1 MFVISSVSASDNS
14 TEEFVFE
21 DLTPTNPE
29 AIDYGQTN
37 ELILKNHDDIN
48 LTEETLIRSDENFN
62 VTISNRTIDG
72 NATLLIKSDKCL
84 NGNIYF
90 SFLNNE
96 SSNLTDG
103 LLSYQFN
110 NLEKGLYKFN
120 FCFENETNREYVYN
134 VSFLIPSFSSDFIP
148 VNDDL
153 AMFYKNG
160 TKFTLTLVDDTE
172 KPIKNQRIKFI
183 VNGIRYNRTTDDNG
197 SASLSLNLGPG
208 TYNISAYYKGTRV
221 HTGLIKNFTFT
232 VLPTLIAEDVVK
244 FYRNGTQYVVTA
256 LGKDGNPVSNTTVK
270 ININGVMYNRTTNG
284 SGMAKLNINLN
295 PGNYTATAEHEDGCK
310 ISNSITVLP
319 SIVTEDLV
327 KIYKNDSQFIIKTV
341 DGNGNATGN
350 IALMMNINGVFY
362 SRVSNDSGLAKLDIN
377 LGPGKYIITVENL
390 NDSCKVSNTIIV
402 TPYLFTQDLVKYYK
416 NASQFVAK
424 LVDENYNPISGEKII
439 FNINDKL
446 YERVTDNEGYCRLS
460 VNLSP
465 GEYNITT
472 TSNQFTVSNKI
483 TVLSRLIDLNPQNCT
498 IYSNKNETYDVV
510 VVDEQGNRLA
520 NETVDFE
527 YGTNLKSPSKYSL
540 KSDDDGVVRFD
551 PKNNYPGVSYPLTI
565 TYNGYSISNNVLFY
579 KPIIVNGY

>member
-1 MFVISSVSASDNS
+1 M
-14 TEEFVFE
+14 
-21 DLTPTNPE
+21 
-29 AIDYGQTN
+29 
-37 ELILKNHDDIN
+37 
-48 LTEETLIRSDENFN
+48 
-62 VTISNRTIDG
+62 
-72 NATLLIKSDKCL
+72 
-84 NGNIYF
+84 
-90 SFLNNE
+90 NNE

-120 FCFENETNREYVYN
+120 FYFENETNREYVYN

-153 AMFYKNG
+153 TMFYKNG

-197 SASLSLNLGPG
+197 SASLSLNLGQG

-310 ISNSITVLP
+310 ISNNITVLP
-319 SIVTEDLV
+319 SIVTDDLV

-341 DGNGNATGN
+341 DGNGNVIGN
-350 IALMMNINGVFY
+350 IALRMNINGVFY

-377 LGPGKYIITVENL
+377 LEPGKYIITVENL

-439 FNINDKL
+439 FNINNKL
-446 YERVTDNEGYCRLS
+446 YERVTDNEGCYRLS

-483 TVLSRLIDLNPQNCT
+483 TVLSRLIDLNPQNC
-498 IYSNKNETYDVV
+498 IINCSKNETYDVV